1 MAQDFVGSNNIN
13 LLVPSG
19 QFGTRL
25 AGGSDAAS
33 ARYIFTSLSPITRCL
48 FPEEDDA
55 LLTYR
60 EDDGQLIEPVFFCP
74 IIPLLL
80 VNGASGIG
88 TGWSS
93 FIPPCNPR
101 DIISYIRAKID
112 SSRTLP
118 PIRPW
123 VRGFVGDLD
132 TSIDGLGFISF
143 GVATIM
149 NATTLQISELPVG
162 KWTNN
167 YKKLLLKMREK
178 GDILS
183 FVENH
188 TTTSV
193 NFTVTLQPEKLTA
206 FEIKGIHKAFG
217 LQSSLNTRNMNAFD
231 ASNIIKKFETFES
244 MADAHFSTRLAL
256 YHDRKSVLESDM
268 NYRAAVLRSKAQFI
282 LAVADG
288 KLELTGKPRKN
299 KSETIA
305 RLEELEFIDAMKLNK
320 MKNNNVVSSRRSLKA
335 REDDEEADNDEEVNF
350 DYLLNLPLSSLT
362 SEKID
367 SLFSEAE
374 GTEVALAKLKAT
386 TPEDLWRTDLEK
398 LESHL

>member
-25 AGGSDAAS
+25 AGGNDAAS

-101 DIISYIRAKID
+101 DIIAYTRAKLD

-132 TSIDGLGFISF
+132 TSIDGMGFISF

-206 FEIKGIHKAFG
+206 FELKGIHKAFG

-288 KLELTGKPRKN
+288 KLELTGKPRKT

-305 RLEELEFIDAMKLNK
+305 RLEELEFIDATKLK
-320 MKNNNVVSSRRSLKA
+320 EMKNNNVVSSRRSLKA

>member
-25 AGGSDAAS
+25 VGGADAAS

-60 EDDGQLIEPVFFCP
+60 EDDGLLIEPNFFCP

-93 FIPPCNPR
+93 FIPQCNPR
-101 DIISYIRAKID
+101 DVIAYIRAKID
-112 SSRTLP
+112 SSSTLP

-123 VRGFVGDLD
+123 VRGFIGDLVM
-132 TSIDGLGFISF
+132 SNDGLGFISF
-143 GVATIM
+143 GVATTM
-149 NATTLQISELPVG
+149 NTKTLHISELPVG
-162 KWTNN
+162 KWTSN
-167 YKKLLLKMREK
+167 YKELLLKMREK

-183 FVENH
+183 FVEDH
-188 TTTSV
+188 TTTAV
-193 NFTVTLQPEKLTA
+193 NFTVTLQPDKLAA
-206 FEIKGIHKAFG
+206 FELKGIHKAFG
-217 LQSSLNTRNMNAFD
+217 LQSNLNTTNMNAFD
-231 ASNIIKKFETFES
+231 ANNIIKKFETFES
-244 MADAHFSTRLAL
+244 MADAHFPTRLAL
-256 YHDRKSVLESDM
+256 YHDRKSVLESDL
-268 NYRAAVLRSKAQFI
+268 NYKASMLRNKAQFI

-288 KLELTGKPRKN
+288 KLELTGKPRKTQ
-299 KSETIA
+299 SETIA
-305 RLEELEFIDAMKLNK
+305 RLEELDFLDAMKLK
-320 MKNNNVVSSRRSLKA
+320 AIKNNNAVAARRLLKA
-335 REDDEEADNDEEVNF
+335 SDDDDDEANDEEVNF

-367 SLFSEAE
+367 SLLSDAE
-374 GTEVALAKLKAT
+374 ETEGALAKLKMT
-386 TPEDLWRTDLEK
+386 TPEDMWRTDLEK